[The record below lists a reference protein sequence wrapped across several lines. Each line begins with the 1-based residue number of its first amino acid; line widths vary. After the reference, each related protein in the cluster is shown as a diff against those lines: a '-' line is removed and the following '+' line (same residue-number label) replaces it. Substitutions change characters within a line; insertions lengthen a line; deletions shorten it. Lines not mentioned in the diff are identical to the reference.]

1 MLRCQRTGARD
12 CSVKTVTVNA
22 IALRE
27 LLIAVNGGAHQIRE
41 LQATRGP
48 VLGHDNPIDILVGEF
63 NQAVAKHNAEVLG
76 VAA

>member
-1 MLRCQRTGARD
+1 M
-12 CSVKTVTVNA
+12 KTVTVNA

-41 LQATRGP
+41 LQSTRGP
-48 VLGHDNPIDILVGEF
+48 LAGIENPIDILVDEF